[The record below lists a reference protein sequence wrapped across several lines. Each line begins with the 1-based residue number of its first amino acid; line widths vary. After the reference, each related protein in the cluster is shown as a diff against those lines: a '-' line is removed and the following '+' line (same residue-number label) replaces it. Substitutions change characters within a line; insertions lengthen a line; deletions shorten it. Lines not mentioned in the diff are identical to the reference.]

1 MKTKDKIIYTAI
13 KLFNKQGTNLVSTNH
28 IAKEMGISP
37 GNLYYHFRSKNDI
50 IRSISDNFSNELGSA
65 LKIQLDTISDFSS
78 NLTSLFNR
86 FFKIQQSY
94 QFLFLEGVHLTK
106 QDSRLLDNYTNLRSL
121 IKKGYHELLSK
132 LVKIKIMKRQ
142 SLNIIDDLLDAQ
154 WIIMWYWINHTIL
167 DRNTYDDFQIKKGI
181 KLSFSIIKP
190 QLTSIG
196 KVAFDRALKV
206 L

>member
-1 MKTKDKIIYTAI
+1 M
-13 KLFNKQGTNLVSTNH
+13 
-28 IAKEMGISP
+28 
-37 GNLYYHFRSKNDI
+37 
-50 IRSISDNFSNELGSA
+50 
-65 LKIQLDTISDFSS
+65 
-78 NLTSLFNR
+78 
-86 FFKIQQSY
+86 
-94 QFLFLEGVHLTK
+94 
-106 QDSRLLDNYTNLRSL
+106 DNYTNLRIL
-121 IKKGYHELLSK
+121 IKRGYLELLSN
-132 LVKIKIMKRQ
+132 LVKIKIMKKQ

-196 KVAFDRALKV
+196 KVAFDRTLQT

>member
-1 MKTKDKIIYTAI
+1 MKTKDKIITTSI
-13 KLFNKQGTNLVSTNH
+13 DLFNLHGTKAISTNH
-28 IAKEMGISP
+28 IAKAMNISP

-50 IRSISDNFSNELGSA
+50 IRSISIKFSSEIGSV
-65 LKIQLDTISDFSS
+65 LQIQLDTISDFSN
-78 NLTSLFNR
+78 NLKTLFNR

-106 QDSRLLDNYTNLRSL
+106 QDHILFYNYTKLRSL
-121 IKKGYHELLSK
+121 IKKGYHELLSN
-132 LVKIKIMKRQ
+132 LVRIKVLKKQ
-142 SLNIIDDLLDAQ
+142 SLHIIDDLLDAQ
-154 WIIMWYWINHTIL
+154 WIIMWYWINHTVL

-196 KVAFDRALKV
+196 KIAFDKTLQI